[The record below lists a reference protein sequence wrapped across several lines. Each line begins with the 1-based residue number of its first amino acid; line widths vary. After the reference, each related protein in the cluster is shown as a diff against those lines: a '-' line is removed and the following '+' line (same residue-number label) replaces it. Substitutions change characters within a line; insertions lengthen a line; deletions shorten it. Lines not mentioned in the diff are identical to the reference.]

1 MFVEARFAVD
11 DTSFLCNDGTAAD
24 FETRLTVSV
33 IHQVKTDKP
42 LQLLLFLFHFMLFFN
57 HLSVKKWCRKEVL
70 DKNVMM
76 M

>member
-42 LQLLLFLFHFMLFFN
+42 LRFLLFLYFILCYFLIIFLLKSGAEKRF
-57 HLSVKKWCRKEVL
+57 
-70 DKNVMM
+70 
-76 M
+76 

>member
-42 LQLLLFLFHFMLFFN
+42 LRFLLFLFHFMLFFN
-57 HLSVKKWCRKEVL
+57 HLSVKRGAEKRF
-70 DKNVMM
+70 
-76 M
+76 